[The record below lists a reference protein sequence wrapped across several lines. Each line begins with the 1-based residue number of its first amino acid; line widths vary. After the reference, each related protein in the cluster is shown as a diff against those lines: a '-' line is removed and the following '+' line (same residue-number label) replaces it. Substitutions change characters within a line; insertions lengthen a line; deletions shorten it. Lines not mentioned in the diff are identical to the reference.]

1 MTNDMK
7 IRELSKKLDVELVY
21 SDKMEP
27 HRKKVSEKPEA
38 PNLSKLKKLTKSF
51 RNNLED
57 YTLETTPLRALD
69 GRAK

>member
-21 SDKMEP
+21 SDEMKL
-27 HRKKVSEKPEA
+27 HKKKVNEETEV

-57 YTLETTPLRALD
+57 YTLETTSLRALD
-69 GRAK
+69 GRY

>member
-21 SDKMEP
+21 SDEMKP
-27 HRKKVSEKPEA
+27 YAKKVNEKSED
-38 PNLSKLKKLTKSF
+38 PNLNKLKKLTKSF

-57 YTLETTPLRALD
+57 YTFETTPLRALG
-69 GRAK
+69 GRSK

>member
-21 SDKMEP
+21 SDEMKP
-27 HRKKVSEKPEA
+27 HAKKAGEKSES
-38 PNLSKLKKLTKSF
+38 PNLNKLKKLTKSF

-57 YTLETTPLRALD
+57 YTIETTPFRALD